1 LPCTAARQGVAELI
15 LAFVVRFGCTATPC
29 SAVVIEEAIPNAS
42 WAVVYSFSAP
52 ELVYALAQIKTI
64 KNGK

>member
-1 LPCTAARQGVAELI
+1 
-15 LAFVVRFGCTATPC
+15 
-29 SAVVIEEAIPNAS
+29 VIEEAIPNAS